1 VWVPKLRGRESS
13 IRSAAQLVPDERL
26 QHFWDGGG
34 RLMNAYQDQLG
45 LSEDAWDVFLLY
57 DAEARW
63 NGTGPPRP
71 RYWMHQMGSKDRPRV
86 DGPYLDA
93 SEFARQ
99 ARALL
104 AHRVP

>member
-1 VWVPKLRGRESS
+1 
-13 IRSAAQLVPDERL
+13 
-26 QHFWDGGG
+26 
-34 RLMNAYQDQLG
+34 MNAYQDQLG